1 MRDPGSTP
9 AKRIGLG
16 CMALTGVYGPI
27 TRESAVGIVRRA
39 LDLGVTHF
47 DTAELYGP
55 YLNEELLADALG
67 PNRANVEIA
76 TKFGY
81 RIEGGKI
88 VGLDSRPTSIRAALE
103 GSLRRLR
110 TDHVDVLYQHR
121 PDPNVPVEDVV
132 ETMSALVDEGKAIN
146 LGLSATDPE
155 TLRRASKVHRISFV
169 QNEFSLI
176 ERQPEE
182 GLLRYLED
190 TCAAFVCYSPLGRGI
205 LAGAPKIEVQR
216 APSDYRRTDPRFEA
230 DRLATIRAALAPL
243 WRIASARSVPP
254 ASISLAWLLAKSAS
268 IRVIPGAS
276 SVDQLTTNVDAT
288 QTSLTSE
295 EIAELERIV
304 VPREEKPRK

>member
-1 MRDPGSTP
+1 MRDPGSAP
-9 AKRIGLG
+9 AARIGLG
-16 CMALTGVYGPI
+16 CMALTGIYGPI
-27 TRESAVGIVRRA
+27 TRETAVGIVRRA

-55 YLNEELLADALG
+55 YLNEELLAEALG
-67 PNRANVEIA
+67 PDRANVEIA

-81 RIEGGKI
+81 RIEGGRI
-88 VGLDSRPTSIRAALE
+88 VGLDSRPTSIRAAVE

-110 TDHVDVLYQHR
+110 RDHVDVLYQHR
-121 PDPNVPVEDVV
+121 PDPNIPVEDVV
-132 ETMSALVDEGKAIN
+132 GTMSALVDEGKAID

-176 ERQPEE
+176 ERRPED

-205 LAGAPKIEVQR
+205 LARTPEVGVQR
-216 APSDYRRTDPRFEA
+216 APSDYRQTDARFEA
-230 DRLATIRAALAPL
+230 DRMAVISAALAPL

-254 ASISLAWLLAKSAS
+254 ASISLAWLLAKSPS
-268 IRVIPGAS
+268 IRVIPGATS
-276 SVDQLTTNVDAT
+276 IDQLMTNVAAN
-288 QTSLTSE
+288 QIVLASE

-304 VPREEKPRK
+304 VLREEKSGR

>member
-1 MRDPGSTP
+1 
-9 AKRIGLG
+9 
-16 CMALTGVYGPI
+16 MALTGIYGPI
-27 TRESAVGIVRRA
+27 TRETAVGIVHCA

-67 PNRANVEIA
+67 PDRANVEIA

-81 RIEGGKI
+81 GIEDGKI
-88 VGLDSRPTSIRAALE
+88 VGLDSRPTSIRAAVE

-110 TDHVDVLYQHR
+110 REHIDVLYQHR
-121 PDPNVPVEDVV
+121 PDPNVPIEDVV
-132 ETMSALVDEGKAIN
+132 GTMSALVNEGKAIE

-155 TLRRASKVHRISFV
+155 TLRRASKEHRISFV

-176 ERQPEE
+176 ERRPQE

-190 TCAAFVCYSPLGRGI
+190 TGAAFVCYSPLGRGI
-205 LAGAPKIEVQR
+205 LARTPEVRAQR
-216 APSDYRRTDPRFEA
+216 APSDYRRTDARFEP
-230 DRLATIRAALAPL
+230 DRLAVIRSALAPL

-254 ASISLAWLLAKSAS
+254 ASISLAWLLAKSPG
-268 IRVIPGAS
+268 IRVIPGATS
-276 SVDQLTTNVDAT
+276 IDQLITNVAAAKIV
-288 QTSLTSE
+288 LASE

-304 VPREEKPRK
+304 VPSVDKSSK